1 MTRILKAIPLILF
14 LLTNCGQ
21 TEKKGEETISFSDDN
36 SYDTKYF
43 TTSDGIKLRYLS
55 SGQGPA
61 LIIQPG
67 WMMPAEIFKFQLDQ
81 LASSFRVIVLDPRGQ
96 GLSEDSPD
104 NNYVERRARDIHEL
118 IEFEKI
124 DSFILAGWS
133 LGVLDVLNYA
143 DKFGTDKLNGLVLI
157 DGPVTTDHEGV
168 QQGWRNLVHDLQ
180 INRPEFEK
188 GFMSALFKNEQDSI
202 FVKTLKARL
211 SDTPTNSS
219 FVALATHIAE
229 PKDYSSI
236 LANVDAPIL
245 ITLAVWS
252 FQLENYKQ
260 IKGIASIEIFQ
271 CGHALFVDE
280 AERFNR
286 LIIEMASKKH

>member
-1 MTRILKAIPLILF
+1 MKNFGLIFFF
-14 LLTNCGQ
+14 LVFTSAAFGHQ
-21 TEKKGEETISFSDDN
+21 WRTEATTTFHDDN
-36 SYDTKYF
+36 SFQTKYF

-55 SGQGPA
+55 SGQGPT

-67 WMMPAEIFKFQLDQ
+67 WMMPADIFKFQLDQ
-81 LASSFRVIVLDPRGQ
+81 LSSYFRVIVLDPRGQ

-104 NNYVERRARDIHEL
+104 NNYVERRARDINEL

-133 LGVLDVLNYA
+133 LGVPEVLYYV
-143 DKFGTDKLNGLVLI
+143 DKFGTEKLKGLVLI
-157 DGPVTTDHEGV
+157 DGPITTQPKEV
-168 QQGWRNLVHDLQ
+168 QQGWKTLLHDLQ
-180 INRPEFEK
+180 TNRLEFEK
-188 GFMSALFKNEQDSI
+188 YFISALFKNEHDSTFI
-202 FVKTLKARL
+202 KSLKQRL
-211 SDTPTNSS
+211 SKTPTNSS

-236 LANVDAPIL
+236 LAKVDVPIL
-245 ITLAVWS
+245 ITLAIWS

-260 IKGIASIEIFQ
+260 IKGTSSIEIFQ

-286 LIIEMASKKH
+286 LIIEMLSKKH

>member
-1 MTRILKAIPLILF
+1 MTRLLNASLILF
-14 LLTNCGQ
+14 LLTSCGQ
-21 TEKKGEETISFSDDN
+21 IEKQSAETILFSNGN
-36 SYDTKYF
+36 SYDTKNF

-67 WMMPAEIFKFQLDQ
+67 WMMPAEIFKYQLEQ
-81 LASSFRVIVLDPRGQ
+81 LSSSFRVMVLDPRGQ
-96 GLSEDSPD
+96 GLSDDSPD
-104 NNYVERRARDIHEL
+104 NNYVGRRARDIYEL

-133 LGVLDVLNYA
+133 LGVLDVLYYA
-143 DKFGTDKLNGLVLI
+143 DLFGTDKLNGLVLI

-168 QQGWRNLVHDLQ
+168 QQGWKNLVHDLQ
-180 INRPEFEK
+180 TNRPEFEK
-188 GFMSALFKNEQDSI
+188 GFISALFKNEQDSVFI
-202 FVKTLKARL
+202 KTLKARL

-229 PKDYSSI
+229 PKDYSYI
-236 LANVDAPIL
+236 LTKVDAPIL
-245 ITLAVWS
+245 IALAVWS

-260 IKGIASIEIFQ
+260 IKRNASIEIFQ

-286 LIIEMASKKH
+286 LMIEMASKKH

>member
-1 MTRILKAIPLILF
+1 MTRLLNASLMLF
-14 LLTNCGQ
+14 LLTSGGQ
-21 TEKKGEETISFSDDN
+21 TERQCAETILFSEGK
-36 SYDTKYF
+36 SYNTKYF
-43 TTSDGIKLRYLS
+43 TTSDGIMLRYLS

-61 LIIQPG
+61 LIFQPG

-81 LASSFRVIVLDPRGQ
+81 LSSSFHVIVLDPRGQ
-96 GLSEDSPD
+96 GLSEESPD
-104 NNYVERRARDIHEL
+104 NNDVGRRARDIYEL

-133 LGVLDVLNYA
+133 LGVLDVLYYA

-168 QQGWRNLVHDLQ
+168 QQGWKNLVHDLQ
-180 INRPEFEK
+180 TNRPEFEK
-188 GFMSALFKNEQDSI
+188 GFISALFKNEQDSVFI
-202 FVKTLKARL
+202 RTLKERL
-211 SDTPTNSS
+211 SNTPTNSS
-219 FVALATHIAE
+219 FVALATHMAE
-229 PKDYSSI
+229 PKDYSYI
-236 LANVDAPIL
+236 LTKVDAPIL

-252 FQLENYKQ
+252 FQLEKYKQ
-260 IKGIASIEIFQ
+260 IKRNASFEIFH